1 MSKNAELVKSR
12 IFLKSFYGLAKVF
25 LQHEPKKNRK
35 NRIFSQKR
43 KIGID

>member
-25 LQHEPKKNRK
+25 LQHEPKKK
-35 NRIFSQKR
+35 G
-43 KIGID
+43 KIGYFLKKEK